1 MCVLVFVANA
11 FNERRSYHQGDGA
24 TAAAGAKAAPP
35 KDPLPK
41 VPCLEALAELR
52 HAKWFQV
59 RCSNL
64 QSAAIT
70 LRILRDVRQRVQTWQ
85 PLRAWMTELL
95 VEKVLSSLGAP
106 LSPGDAVR
114 RVFEAVA
121 SGILFSCGPGLIDPC
136 EKQSVDVLTELT
148 GQQREDIT
156 SSSQHALRLIAFNQ
170 MYKVLAVDRLPDIRN
185 SYGSGNSTSSTGSG
199 NVLNDRKRPRD
210 SNASLDDGE
219 VVG

>member
-1 MCVLVFVANA
+1 MRFLFSIIA
-11 FNERRSYHQGDGA
+11 FISLSEGDGA

-85 PLRAWMTELL
+85 PLKAWTTELL

-106 LSPGDAVR
+106 LSPGDALR
-114 RVFEAVA
+114 RVFEAIA
-121 SGILFSCGPGLIDPC
+121 SGILFS
-136 EKQSVDVLTELT
+136 
-148 GQQREDIT
+148 
-156 SSSQHALRLIAFNQ
+156 
-170 MYKVLAVDRLPDIRN
+170 MLAIDRLPDIRN
-185 SYGSGNSTSSTGSG
+185 NYASGNSAASGSGSGNTS
-199 NVLNDRKRPRD
+199 NDRKRPRD
-210 SNASLDDGE
+210 CNASLDDGE